1 MSTAFVAVKK
11 DKILTARSDKSKGGR
26 GEKQEEALCLWDERS
41 QRTYGL
47 CDKRLKQLTKS
58 VLALSLAALAIR
70 HLLSRAER
78 KQQVVREVAGGQEK
92 ARLAR
97 ARDEKI

>member
-1 MSTAFVAVKK
+1 M
-11 DKILTARSDKSKGGR
+11 TARSDISTKYNSKGNRSGSER
-26 GEKQEEALCLWDERS
+26 EALCLWDERS

-58 VLALSLAALAIR
+58 VLALGLAAVAAR
-70 HLLSRAER
+70 HLLSRAKR
-78 KQQVVREVAGGQEK
+78 KQQVVGEVAGEQEK

>member
-1 MSTAFVAVKK
+1 MVA
-11 DKILTARSDKSKGGR
+11 RER
-26 GEKQEEALCLWDERS
+26 EALCLWDERS

-58 VLALSLAALAIR
+58 VLALSLAAVATR
-70 HLLSRAER
+70 HLLSRAKR
-78 KQQVVREVAGGQEK
+78 KQQVVREVTGEQEK